1 MITNSKNKNI
11 ENKDVET
18 KASTEGILLDFF
30 YAGGGEY
37 EPITIKAATQ
47 AEAEALYIKKRVAIN
62 K

>member
-18 KASTEGILLDFF
+18 KASAEVTLLDFF
-30 YAGGGEY
+30 FAGGGEY
-37 EPITIKAATQ
+37 EPITIKATTH